1 MSGRVLLATVVVAML
16 SIALAGTA
24 RAEFVTNSIWAND
37 YWNYYK
43 VDYPYRGYI
52 NDGQYARIWGDDG
65 SLAHVDYSFGSSL
78 LADSNVYV
86 KRIDVTIRAY
96 APTANGLTV
105 QLIDNGV
112 VRGPTLGAGW
122 GWWIA
127 DATVAFYGNNGW
139 TPAKLN
145 TYRFRVRLTNQDEDE
160 DVYVDS
166 VCVKIYYGYGCVTTG
181 AASNVTNESATID
194 GSYSLWTRDDHPVD
208 QKGFEYWVHPANSGN
223 PTPTYE
229 PASGDSGEMTA
240 NLTGLLSNTQ
250 YGYKAG
256 VRYGPDDA
264 YEYGAW
270 QYFVTLPETSTLTAD
285 NLTPTGARL
294 RGYVDPEGTQA
305 LSNRFYYSA
314 TASTEEELKLLTP
327 VAAGGA
333 EGNFT
338 YALGGLTPE
347 TTYYYLACSTNSAG
361 TVYGSM
367 QSFTTPSGL
376 PTVTTHP
383 ADRSITYGANTTFT
397 AASQGGSPLP
407 TVQWQVSPDGV
418 DWSNVVADA
427 VSSVNTNTVGDT
439 VTSIL
444 TLTKPPVSYSGNRYR
459 ALFINTWAPT
469 GVPTNAASLTVSRA
483 DAMIVVNGW
492 NGVYDGAYH
501 GATLGSATGVGGE
514 NLSSSVTIGPE
525 TYKDPP
531 GGTVAWSFDNPNYNP
546 QNGSVEITIT
556 PLNAT
561 LTVVTDP
568 AAIGGTT
575 GSGTHTIGST
585 VAISAPENVDIVP
598 GESRYHFLNWTGATV
613 ADLSSAS
620 TTLTMPE
627 NDITVTAHYVIQYK
641 VAFDAS
647 ANVKAD
653 GLDAIVTV
661 DGEPRTAAQLPF
673 TTDWITSGTSITYA
687 FAETV
692 GAGTNRQYVWAS
704 TSGLGQSLRG
714 NTFEVTSAGTITAQY
729 TGQCKVTFD
738 ASANVKAYG
747 QGAIVTVNG
756 DPKTAA
762 QLPYTTDWIPSG
774 TSITYAFTDVVDAYT
789 YMQYVW
795 ASTSGLSQSLRGN
808 TFAVTSSGTVTG
820 DYTAQYKV
828 LFGAGSY
835 SSDVVPFLL
844 DNTTATIVTVNG
856 VNKTAVD
863 LPFLTDWIDEGAPFS
878 YSFADVLTGTSGAKY
893 AWTRNRTRP
902 PFSSTAR
909 ELSTTLTSSGSI
921 YGIYLAFG
929 LAVSPNSQ
937 QYSDPATFTA
947 EGSFIVDP
955 MPNTVHFYVGAQD
968 MGSAPL
974 SMSNGMLTGQLDA
987 ALLETVAGAMASGAK
1002 TVTAKWDNQN
1012 LAINPTASLTISK
1025 EDATLALA
1033 SDNSAVNPT
1042 AVRVTE
1048 GDSGS
1053 FTFEIHITQANDG
1066 FPGDIGL
1073 IDADDV
1079 TITLVPVGPG
1089 SPITRKGSTVW
1100 TDAAGTRIVTCD
1112 FNNFDVPVNTYE
1124 VTVTLNNAYFAADSI
1139 DTVLT
1144 VYDPSLGFTTGGGW
1158 FYWPGTADPST
1169 GYAGD
1174 KTNFGYSM
1182 QYGKNGSNLKGGLIL
1197 IRHLQNG
1204 DIHRAKSN
1212 ALDAGSLTLGTTDL
1226 PMGWASFSGK
1236 GTYSSILSDVATTIG
1251 NIPFRVYVEDRNEP
1265 GTLTDRFW
1273 IQVAGCVDLYMTE
1286 PAGTNA
1292 VSINGGNIVVPH
1304 GAGKK
1309 R

>member
-24 RAEFVTNSIWAND
+24 RAEFVTSSIWAND

-43 VDYPYRGYI
+43 VDYPYRGYT

-78 LADSNVYV
+78 LADPNVYV

-105 QLIDNGV
+105 QLIDNGT

-122 GWWIA
+122 GWWVA

-181 AASNVTNESATID
+181 AASNVTNSSATVD
-194 GSYSLWTRDDHPVD
+194 GSYSLWTRADHPVN
-208 QKGFEYWVHPANSGN
+208 QKGFDYWIHPANSGN
-223 PTPTYE
+223 TTPVYE
-229 PASGDSGEMTA
+229 PASGDSGEMIA

-256 VRYGPDDA
+256 VRYGPDNA

-270 QYFVTLPETSTLTAD
+270 LYFVTLPETSTLAAD
-285 NLTPTGARL
+285 NITAVGARL

-305 LSNRFYYSA
+305 LNNKFYYST
-314 TASTEEELKLLTP
+314 TANTEEALKALTP

-338 YALGGLTPE
+338 YALSDLTPE
-347 TTYYYLACSTNSAG
+347 TTYYYLACSTNSTG
-361 TVYGSM
+361 SVYGSV

-383 ADRSITYGANTTFT
+383 TDRSITYGANTSFT
-397 AASQGGSPLP
+397 AASQGGTPLP
-407 TVQWQVSPDGV
+407 TVQWQVSTDGV

-427 VSSVNTNTVGDT
+427 ISSVSTNTVADT
-439 VTSIL
+439 VTSTLI
-444 TLTKPPVSYSGNRYR
+444 LTKPPVSYSGNRYR
-459 ALFINTWAPT
+459 ALFINTWAPA
-469 GVPTNAASLTVSRA
+469 GVATNAASLTVARA
-483 DAMIVVNGW
+483 DATIVVNGW
-492 NGVYDGAYH
+492 SGLYDGAYH

-514 NLSSSVTIGPE
+514 NLSGSVSIGSE
-525 TYKDPP
+525 TYIDPP
-531 GGTVAWSFDNPNYNP
+531 GGTVAWSFSHPNYNP
-546 QNGSVEITIT
+546 QSGSVEITIT
-556 PLNAT
+556 PLTAT
-561 LTVVTDP
+561 LTVVTNP
-568 AAIGGTT
+568 AAIGTTT
-575 GSGTHTIGST
+575 GSGTHTIGTT

-598 GESRYHFLNWTGATV
+598 GASRYHFVNWTGATV
-613 ADLSSAS
+613 ADASSAS
-620 TTLTMPE
+620 TSLTMPQ
-627 NDITVTAHYVIQYK
+627 NDTTVTANYVIQY
-641 VAFDAS
+641 
-647 ANVKAD
+647 
-653 GLDAIVTV
+653 
-661 DGEPRTAAQLPF
+661 
-673 TTDWITSGTSITYA
+673 
-687 FAETV
+687 
-692 GAGTNRQYVWAS
+692 
-704 TSGLGQSLRG
+704 
-714 NTFEVTSAGTITAQY
+714 
-729 TGQCKVTFD
+729 KVTFD

-808 TFAVTSSGTVTG
+808 TFAVTSSGTVTA

-856 VNKTAVD
+856 VNKTAAD

-902 PFSSTAR
+902 PFSTTER
-909 ELSTTLTSSGSI
+909 ELTTTLSASGSI

-929 LAVSPNSQ
+929 LAASPNSQ

-947 EGSFIVDP
+947 EGSFIPGDP
-955 MPNTVHFYVGAQD
+955 MPTTVHFYVGAQD

-987 ALLETVAGAMASGAK
+987 ALLETVSGELAPGAK

-1012 LAINPTASLTISK
+1012 LAINPTAALTISK
-1025 EDATLALA
+1025 EDAALALA

-1042 AVRVTE
+1042 AVKVTE

-1053 FTFEIHITQANDG
+1053 FTFEVHITQAADG
-1066 FPGDIGL
+1066 YPGDIAL

-1079 TITLVPVGPG
+1079 SITLTPVGPG
-1089 SPITRKGSTVW
+1089 SPITRKGSTVL

-1112 FNNFDVPVNTYE
+1112 FNCFDVPVNTYE
-1124 VTVTLNNAYFAADSI
+1124 VTVTLTNAYFQADSLE
-1139 DTVLT
+1139 TVLT

-1212 ALDAGSLTLGTTDL
+1212 ALTAGSLTLGTTDL
-1226 PMGWASFSGK
+1226 PMGWASFGGK
-1236 GTYSSILSDVATTIG
+1236 CNYTSILSDIAETTG
-1251 NIPFRVYVEDRNEP
+1251 NIPFQVYVEDRNEP
-1265 GTLTDRFW
+1265 GALADRFW
-1273 IQVAGCVDLYMTE
+1273 IQVTGCADLCLAET
-1286 PAGTNA
+1286 AIANA
-1292 VSINGGNIVVPH
+1292 VAINGGNIVVPH

-1309 R
+1309 K